1 MPRVSSKSVRSSSSA
16 ASSSRRVQLRRISTQ
31 PPRGTVR
38 ARIKKLT
45 DALEEELAELDDLL
59 YYARQHGVLIVL
71 QGRDTAGKDG
81 TIRKVLDH
89 CNAIGV
95 RVESFKAPTEEERGH
110 DFLWRIHAKAPAR
123 GEIVM
128 FNRSH
133 YEDVVVTRV
142 HDLFPP
148 EEIEPRYDAINDF
161 ERLLGLNQTIIFKFF
176 LHISLEEQGTRLLER
191 EQEREKAWKLAA
203 GDWKERSYWNAY
215 TDAYDVALTRCSP
228 VSVPWHVIPADQKW
242 YRNYLVMKTVVEG
255 LRPYKAQWLTSLS
268 ELGVKRLAE
277 IKAYKASIA
286 AASK

>member
-1 MPRVSSKSVRSSSSA
+1 MPRVSSKSVRSSQSTSSLR
-16 ASSSRRVQLRRISTQ
+16 SVQLRRISTQ
-31 PPRGTVR
+31 PPRGVVR

-142 HDLFPP
+142 HDLFTPQ
-148 EEIEPRYDAINDF
+148 EIEPRFDAINDF
-161 ERLLGLNQTIIFKFF
+161 ERLLGLNQTIVLKFF
-176 LHISLEEQGTRLLER
+176 LHISLEEQGKRLLER
-191 EQEREKAWKLAA
+191 ERDREKAWKLAA
-203 GDWKERSYWNAY
+203 GDWKERGYWEAY

-228 VSVPWHVIPADQKW
+228 PSAPWHVIPADHKW
-242 YRNYLVMKTVVEG
+242 YRNYLVLKAIVEG
-255 LRPYKAQWLTSLS
+255 LRPYKAQWLQSLS

-286 AASK
+286 AAAK